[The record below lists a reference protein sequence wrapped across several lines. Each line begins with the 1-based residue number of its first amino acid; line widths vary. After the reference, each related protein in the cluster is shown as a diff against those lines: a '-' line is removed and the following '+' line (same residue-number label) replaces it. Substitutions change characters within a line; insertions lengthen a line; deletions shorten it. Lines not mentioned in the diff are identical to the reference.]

1 MDKRQSTSDQEN
13 YNLLMAKKTEKIVTA
28 IYLISQFL
36 SKEENVKHDLRKEA
50 NQLLKNINAIA
61 YTDSSE
67 DDSKNIFAIYKS
79 SLDNV
84 TLLISYLFVARN
96 ANLISRMNTDIV
108 IEGLRVLENILIKKQ
123 FNFSKEDILIQEEDL
138 FSDFNNNLESNKN
151 SLTSFDVLTERNLIS
166 VSSTNEKSKI
176 STTEKFVEKIEKV
189 SYKNSEDYS
198 EKIENEKEENS
209 TVKDFELKE
218 KELEISKGHFINDT
232 INPKRQTPEIKIEKQ
247 KITTKTVNNFNRK
260 NNRKD
265 QILSLF
271 TKGVE
276 VSINDIAKKVV
287 GCSTKTLQRE
297 LNNLLQENKIK
308 RIGDK
313 RWSKYILS

>member
-1 MDKRQSTSDQEN
+1 MDKRQSSSDQEN

-28 IYLISQFL
+28 IYLVSQFL
-36 SKEENVKHDLRKEA
+36 SREENVKHDLRKEA

-67 DDSKNIFAIYKS
+67 DDSKNIFAIYKL

-96 ANLISRMNTDIV
+96 ANLISKMNADIV

-123 FNFSKEDILIQEEDL
+123 FNFSREDILIQEEEL
-138 FSDFNNNLESNKN
+138 FSDFNNNLDSNKN

-166 VSSTNEKSKI
+166 NTNVNEKNKNLI
-176 STTEKFVEKIEKV
+176 TEKIVEKLEK
-189 SYKNSEDYS
+189 SSDKN
-198 EKIENEKEENS
+198 IENISEGIVNKEGIFTIKETDKREKFKEI
-209 TVKDFELKE
+209 LKE
-218 KELEISKGHFINDT
+218 QSINDI
-232 INPKRQTPEIKIEKQ
+232 INSKRQTPEIKLEKQ
-247 KITTKTVNNFNRK
+247 KIATKTVNNFNRK

-313 RWSKYILS
+313 RWSKYILG